1 MKLAIVGTGYV
12 GLVTGACFAEM
23 GNQVI
28 CIDHD
33 QNKITQLEK
42 GIMPIY
48 EPGLEQM
55 VNSNARAGRLSFSTS
70 LQQVLEL
77 GDIDGYFIAVG
88 TPPGENG
95 RADLQYVL
103 AVAKEIGRYL
113 RQSRALIVNKST
125 VPVGTAAQV
134 KRVVLD
140 ELQRRQAEVEIAVV
154 SNPEFLKEGAAI
166 EDFMRP
172 DRVVVGADAEW
183 ARDLMQ
189 ELYAPFNRS
198 HQRVIFMGVKDA
210 ELTKYAANAMLATK
224 ISFMNEIACL
234 CEAMGVD
241 VENVRIGIGSDSR
254 IGYSFIYPG
263 CGYGG
268 SCFPKDVKALIYMAH
283 SHQLSPTVLEA
294 VETRNAAQKQRL
306 FEKVTE
312 RFGPNLQGYHFAVWG
327 LAFKPGTDDL
337 REASSIVL
345 INQLV
350 KAGASVCAYD
360 PIAMEGATQ
369 HFPQSWQQNGQ
380 IRFADHQYDALQNAD
395 ALILVT
401 EWKQFRHPDFKAM
414 KKLLKHAIIFDG
426 RNQYSPRQM
435 KTEGFEY
442 SGIGR
447 ILISS
452 TQSES

>member
-1 MKLAIVGTGYV
+1 MRLAIIGTGYV

-28 CIDHD
+28 CIDQD
-33 QNKITQLEK
+33 QHKISQLEQ

-55 VNSNARAGRLSFSTS
+55 VNANARAGRLLFATS
-70 LQQVLEL
+70 LQQIMATSE
-77 GDIDGYFIAVG
+77 IDGYFIAVG

-95 RADLQYVL
+95 SADLRHVL
-103 AVAKEIGRYL
+103 AVASEIGAHL
-113 RQSRALIVNKST
+113 QQPKALIVNKST

-134 KRVVLD
+134 NAVVADALA
-140 ELQRRQAEVEIAVV
+140 QRGMQVEVAVV

-172 DRVVVGADAEW
+172 DRVIIGADVDW

-198 HQRVIFMGVKDA
+198 HQRVIFMGVRDA
-210 ELTKYAANAMLATK
+210 EMTKYAANAMLATK
-224 ISFMNEIACL
+224 ISFMNEIARI
-234 CEAMGVD
+234 CEAMAVD

-254 IGYSFIYPG
+254 IGYAFIYPG

-268 SCFPKDVKALIYMAH
+268 SCFPKDVKALVYMAH
-283 SHQLSPTVLEA
+283 EHQLEPTVLEA
-294 VETRNAAQKQRL
+294 VEQRNAAQKRRL
-306 FEKVTE
+306 FEKITA
-312 RFGPNLQGYHFAVWG
+312 RFGADLRGLRFALWG

-337 REASSIVL
+337 REASSIAL
-345 INQLV
+345 IEQLIA
-350 KAGASVCAYD
+350 AGASVRAYD
-360 PIAMEGATQ
+360 PVAMEIAA
-369 HFPQSWQQNGQ
+369 QQLPSDWLLSEKLT
-380 IRFADHQYDALQNAD
+380 FADHQYDALSNAD
-395 ALILVT
+395 ALVLVT

-414 KKLLKHAIIFDG
+414 KKLLKRAIIFDG

-435 KTEGFEY
+435 LLEGFEY

-447 ILISS
+447 
-452 TQSES
+452 TNQSFIQ